1 MEDLAEKDAT
11 RKSDAAREAFLA
23 ELARDPQKGA
33 AGFDILKTKERK
45 KTKEN
50 RKNKD
55 QKATHSYDLQ
65 DLTAGEMYVSL
76 SQIEHINANVLFMSL
91 NYFIKNSTLDAWIML
106 YLALDCFQVIMKR
119 RAQFLE

>member
-1 MEDLAEKDAT
+1 MMDSLSTIFAPFGDEWRLLFTKFLQARLEDMTEKDAT

-33 AGFDILKTKERK
+33 AGVDILKTKERK
-45 KTKEN
+45 KSKEN

-76 SQIEHINANVLFMSL
+76 SKTIILMQMFCLCL
-91 NYFIKNSTLDAWIML
+91 
-106 YLALDCFQVIMKR
+106 
-119 RAQFLE
+119 